1 MNTKRIKRINK
12 NTLINISQFSNKLLR
27 ISKYLNESNQ
37 ILLLDKCMMINDK
50 NDHKELLE
58 AFDLDLNKT
67 ANLYYDIQKLII
79 TADKDGVV
87 NELKNDIKN
96 LSDIFGESYDNER
109 RILKISE
116 KFSLRLDYPSD
127 KNIIKEKLI
136 SEVLKMSVDEY
147 KHIQK
152 AKNTIKST
160 DKRAIANL
168 NDGINYLVSSADID
182 LIKYL
187 VEDINN
193 LINTN
198 IEYRNGLEDEEKNI
212 IDTKIV
218 SDRTMIDGVVQD
230 STFLKQRN

>member
-1 MNTKRIKRINK
+1 
-12 NTLINISQFSNKLLR
+12 
-27 ISKYLNESNQ
+27 
-37 ILLLDKCMMINDK
+37 MMINDK

-198 IEYRNGLEDEEKNI
+198 IEYRNGLEDEEK
-212 IDTKIV
+212 T
-218 SDRTMIDGVVQD
+218 
-230 STFLKQRN
+230 